1 MKSKIFSSLILVGLF
16 VFPFVGSAQ
25 LTDDASEEIR
35 NALIVKISELLEIV
49 KDLQAQLVLIQ
60 SRQNTETSFTKD
72 LFAGTTDGEVLL
84 LQRLLNKEG
93 FIVSDTGPGSLG
105 NETDYFGAKTQRAV
119 RALQDKYALQILV
132 PQGLV
137 SGNGMVEEKTRVV
150 LNSLLNGESVTSDS
164 SVASLGAPVINS
176 ISPLSGKNGSTVTIL
191 GSNFDKDSN
200 KVQTSFGVFD
210 VPSADGKSLEFV
222 LYSELFAE
230 INISDEDLE
239 DEFGGDD
246 STADLVAP
254 ETVESDIVP
263 QAFPVP
269 LTISNNS
276 GISQTVLF
284 YVEPNE

>member
-1 MKSKIFSSLILVGLF
+1 
-16 VFPFVGSAQ
+16 
-25 LTDDASEEIR
+25 
-35 NALIVKISELLEIV
+35 
-49 KDLQAQLVLIQ
+49 
-60 SRQNTETSFTKD
+60 
-72 LFAGTTDGEVLL
+72 